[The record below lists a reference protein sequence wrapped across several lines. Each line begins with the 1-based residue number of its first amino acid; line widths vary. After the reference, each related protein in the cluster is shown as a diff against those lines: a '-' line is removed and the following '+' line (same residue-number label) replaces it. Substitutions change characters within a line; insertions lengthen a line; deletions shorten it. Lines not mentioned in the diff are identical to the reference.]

1 MLNTNYPNFLKTII
15 TRNRGFW
22 RIEAIGRL
30 SKRINKGETQLEYLK
45 NLITLHEKQNNKS
58 HSFFHVTSI
67 KSLNRKIN
75 QDDHLRNM
83 SSQTF
88 FVTQIPPRSR
98 RRKINYYKNEIFM
111 NEDEEHMYNQI
122 ELHPFEIKY
131 MRNRDENQKY
141 FNILAIK
148 KEIESNYNYIRNEQL
163 KNRPFT
169 SYYKSKLNKNL
180 FGYESKRSSANISIN
195 KYYSNNMSMS
205 KKRKEGYNNISYFPI
220 SDNNSEN
227 QSWKTLHGKKRIIS
241 AYLNDKSRGNLLA
254 EDNELFEK
262 IKKNRNILSSKNKN
276 KVKSVNNSTM
286 TDDLIENT
294 YSNILL
300 QKKDNSDFHKNTIKE
315 VLNERIFNSLNNDD
329 KFKMNKFLSNKSNK
343 YSNEK
348 NKRKLNNFFGRK
360 NGKNIYKKSYFN
372 YNNSKNNEKGFNYI
386 RSKNE
391 NEKIDLNNDFIEK
404 KKYDYKNKIK

>member
-15 TRNRGFW
+15 SRNRGFW

-67 KSLNRKIN
+67 KSPNRKIN
-75 QDDHLRNM
+75 QDNNMRNM
-83 SSQTF
+83 PSQTF
-88 FVTQIPPRSR
+88 FVTQIQPRNR
-98 RRKINYYKNEIFM
+98 RRKINYYKNDIFM
-111 NEDEEHMYNQI
+111 NEYEENMYNQI

-141 FNILAIK
+141 FNVLAIK

-163 KNRPFT
+163 KDRPFT

-195 KYYSNNMSMS
+195 KYYSNNKNMS
-205 KKRKEGYNNISYFPI
+205 KKRKEGYNISYYHN

-227 QSWKTLHGKKRIIS
+227 QSWKTLEGKKRIIS
-241 AYLNDKSRGNLLA
+241 AYLNNKSRGNLLV

-262 IKKNRNILSSKNKN
+262 IKKNRNVLSSKNKN
-276 KVKSVNNSTM
+276 KLKSVNNSTM
-286 TDDLIENT
+286 TDDLIDNT
-294 YSNILL
+294 YSNILF
-300 QKKDNSDFHKNTIKE
+300 QKKDNSDFDKNTIKE
-315 VLNERIFNSLNNDD
+315 VLNERMFNSLNNDD
-329 KFKMNKFLSNKSNK
+329 KFKMSQFLSNKTSK
-343 YSNEK
+343 YSSEK
-348 NKRKLNNFFGRK
+348 NKRKLNNYFGRK
-360 NGKNIYKKSYFN
+360 NDKNLYKKNYFN
-372 YNNSKNNEKGFNYI
+372 YNSSQNNEKGLNYI
-386 RSKNE
+386 RNKNE

-404 KKYDYKNKIK
+404 KSTIIKIK

>member
-15 TRNRGFW
+15 IRNRGFW

-45 NLITLHEKQNNKS
+45 NLITLHEKQNTKS
-58 HSFFHVTSI
+58 HSFFQVTSI
-67 KSLNRKIN
+67 KSLNKKIN
-75 QDDHLRNM
+75 QDDHLRNI

-88 FVTQIPPRSR
+88 FVTQIPPRNR

-111 NEDEEHMYNQI
+111 NEDEEHIYNRI

-141 FNILAIK
+141 FNVLAIK
-148 KEIESNYNYIRNEQL
+148 KEIESNYNYLRNEQL

-169 SYYKSKLNKNL
+169 SYYKSKLKKNL

-195 KYYSNNMSMS
+195 KYYSNNKNMS
-205 KKRKEGYNNISYFPI
+205 KKRKEGYNISYLPN

-227 QSWKTLHGKKRIIS
+227 QSWKTIQGKKRIIS

-262 IKKNRNILSSKNKN
+262 IKKNRNIYSSKNKN

-286 TDDLIENT
+286 TDDIFDNT
-294 YSNILL
+294 YSNIFF
-300 QKKDNSDFHKNTIKE
+300 QKKDNSNFDKNTIKD
-315 VLNERIFNSLNNDD
+315 VLSEGTFNSLINDD
-329 KFKMNKFLSNKSNK
+329 KFKMNKFLNNKTSK
-343 YSNEK
+343 YIGEK
-348 NKRKLNNFFGRK
+348 NKRKLNNYFGRK
-360 NGKNIYKKSYFN
+360 NDKNTYKKNYFN
-372 YNNSKNNEKGFNYI
+372 YNSSQNNDKGFKYI
-386 RSKNE
+386 KNKNE
-391 NEKIDLNNDFIEK
+391 SEKIDLNNDFIEK
-404 KKYDYKNKIK
+404 NSTIIKIK

>member
-1 MLNTNYPNFLKTII
+1 MLNSNYPNFLKTII
-15 TRNRGFW
+15 IRNRGFW

-67 KSLNRKIN
+67 KSPNRNIK
-75 QDDHLRNM
+75 QDDHLRSM

-88 FVTQIPPRSR
+88 FVTQVPSR
-98 RRKINYYKNEIFM
+98 NKRRKINYYKNEIFM

-141 FNILAIK
+141 FNVLAIK

-169 SYYKSKLNKNL
+169 SYYKRKLNKNL
-180 FGYESKRSSANISIN
+180 FGYESKTNSANISIN

-205 KKRKEGYNNISYFPI
+205 KKRKEGYNVSNLPN
-220 SDNNSEN
+220 SDSNSEN
-227 QSWKTLHGKKRIIS
+227 QSWKTLQDRKRIIS
-241 AYLNDKSRGNLLA
+241 AYLNDKSRGNLFA

-262 IKKNRNILSSKNKN
+262 IKKSRKVLSSKNRN
-276 KVKSVNNSTM
+276 KVKSINNSTM
-286 TDDLIENT
+286 TDDLMDNT

-300 QKKDNSDFHKNTIKE
+300 QKKNNSEFDKNTIKE
-315 VLNERIFNSLNNDD
+315 VLNERIFNSLNNED
-329 KFKMNKFLSNKSNK
+329 KFKINKFLRNKINK
-343 YSNEK
+343 NSGLK
-348 NKRKLNNFFGRK
+348 NSGKINNYFGGK

-372 YNNSKNNEKGFNYI
+372 YNSFQNNEKGFKYI
-386 RSKNE
+386 RNKNE
-391 NEKIDLNNDFIEK
+391 NEKIDLNNDFIDK
-404 KKYDYKNKIK
+404 KSTIIKVK

>member
-15 TRNRGFW
+15 IRNRGFW

-30 SKRINKGETQLEYLK
+30 SKRINKGETKLEYLK

-67 KSLNRKIN
+67 KSLNRKAN

-88 FVTQIPPRSR
+88 FVTQIPPRNR

-111 NEDEEHMYNQI
+111 NEDEEHIYNRI

-141 FNILAIK
+141 FNVLAIK

-169 SYYKSKLNKNL
+169 SYYKSKLKKNL

-195 KYYSNNMSMS
+195 KYYSNNKNMS
-205 KKRKEGYNNISYFPI
+205 KKRKEGYNISYLPN

-227 QSWKTLHGKKRIIS
+227 QSWKTLQDKKRIIS

-262 IKKNRNILSSKNKN
+262 IKKNRNIYSSKNKN

-286 TDDLIENT
+286 TDDLIDNT
-294 YSNILL
+294 YSNILF
-300 QKKDNSDFHKNTIKE
+300 QKKDNSDFDKNTIKE
-315 VLNERIFNSLNNDD
+315 VLNERMFNSLNNDD
-329 KFKMNKFLSNKSNK
+329 KFKMSQFLSNKTSK
-343 YSNEK
+343 YSSEK
-348 NKRKLNNFFGRK
+348 NKRKLNNYFGRK
-360 NGKNIYKKSYFN
+360 NDKNTYKKNYFN
-372 YNNSKNNEKGFNYI
+372 YNSSQNNDKGFKYI
-386 RSKNE
+386 KNKNE

-404 KKYDYKNKIK
+404 NSTIIKIK

>member
-1 MLNTNYPNFLKTII
+1 MLNANYPNFLKTII
-15 TRNRGFW
+15 IRNRGFW

-67 KSLNRKIN
+67 KSLNRKIE

-88 FVTQIPPRSR
+88 FVTQIPPRMR
-98 RRKINYYKNEIFM
+98 RRKIKYYKNEIFM

-141 FNILAIK
+141 FNVLAIK
-148 KEIESNYNYIRNEQL
+148 KEIENNYNYIRNEQL

-180 FGYESKRSSANISIN
+180 FGYESKRSSANTSIN
-195 KYYSNNMSMS
+195 KYYSNNRNMS
-205 KKRKEGYNNISYFPI
+205 KKRKEGYNISFLPN

-227 QSWKTLHGKKRIIS
+227 QSWKTLQDKKRIIS

-286 TDDLIENT
+286 TDDFIDNT
-294 YSNILL
+294 YSNILF
-300 QKKDNSDFHKNTIKE
+300 QKKDNSDFDKNTIKE
-315 VLNERIFNSLNNDD
+315 VLNEKIFNSLNND
-329 KFKMNKFLSNKSNK
+329 KLKMDKFLSNKTTKNSR
-343 YSNEK
+343 EK
-348 NKRKLNNFFGRK
+348 NKNKLNNFFERK
-360 NGKNIYKKSYFN
+360 KGKNIYKKSYFN
-372 YNNSKNNEKGFNYI
+372 YNSIQNNEKGFNFNKN
-386 RSKNE
+386 KNE

-404 KKYDYKNKIK
+404 KSTILKIK

>member
-15 TRNRGFW
+15 IRNRGFW

-67 KSLNRKIN
+67 KSNRKVN
-75 QDDHLRNM
+75 HDDQLRNM

-88 FVTQIPPRSR
+88 FVTQIPPRKR

-111 NEDEEHMYNQI
+111 NEYEEHMYNQI

-141 FNILAIK
+141 FNVLAIK

-169 SYYKSKLNKNL
+169 SYYKSKLKKNL

-195 KYYSNNMSMS
+195 KYYSNNKNMS
-205 KKRKEGYNNISYFPI
+205 KKRKEGYNISYLPN

-227 QSWKTLHGKKRIIS
+227 QSWKTLQDKKRIIS

-262 IKKNRNILSSKNKN
+262 IKKNRNIYSSKNKN

-286 TDDLIENT
+286 TDDIFDNT
-294 YSNILL
+294 YSNIFF
-300 QKKDNSDFHKNTIKE
+300 QKKDNSNFDKNTIKD
-315 VLNERIFNSLNNDD
+315 VLSEGTFNSLINDD
-329 KFKMNKFLSNKSNK
+329 KFKMNKFLNNKTSK
-343 YSNEK
+343 FIGEK
-348 NKRKLNNFFGRK
+348 NKRKLNNYFGRK
-360 NGKNIYKKSYFN
+360 NDKNTYKKNYFN
-372 YNNSKNNEKGFNYI
+372 YNSSQNNEKGFNYI
-386 RSKNE
+386 RNKNE

-404 KKYDYKNKIK
+404 NSTIIKIK